1 MELDPLVN
9 TDNVIEGFCFFCHSW
24 LSMIRIFCE
33 ENKGKFAVI
42 AVASHQRDLNNLR
55 LMSYRLNNGV
65 DKVQLMKAKYGG
77 PYLKLKCDQLMDGD
91 GKHDEQKIKHWVEQ
105 LKKDYA

>member
-1 MELDPLVN
+1 
-9 TDNVIEGFCFFCHSW
+9 
-24 LSMIRIFCE
+24 MIRVFYAE
-33 ENKGKFAVI
+33 HKGKFEVI

-55 LMSYRLNNGV
+55 LMSYRLNNGS

-77 PYLKLKCDQLMDGD
+77 PYLKLKCDGFMDRD
-91 GKHDEQKIKHWVEQ
+91 GRYDEQQIKLWVEK